1 MIRDLFDAMPVL
13 GVFAVTLLMVLLA
26 IELGFL
32 IGLLYNKRFGSD
44 REAPLSAITGA
55 HLALLAF
62 IMAFTFNMAAEHF
75 DARKKLVLEEAN
87 AIGTAYLRAILVPG
101 PEGEEIARLLVDY
114 SAVRAGES
122 GTTPARVIER
132 SSELHSALWQQVQSF
147 AGRRTPTEIDAL
159 LVSAL
164 NDVIDVHEKR
174 VTAHLRSRIPDSVW
188 GTICLLLVASMTA
201 MGFFTSMNGK
211 RNPIATTALA
221 VSFSIVMFLIE
232 DLDRPDVG
240 LLRTDHSALLEL
252 NQRLQ
257 ETPKE

>member
-1 MIRDLFDAMPVL
+1 MIRDLFDSTPVL
-13 GVFAVTLLMVLLA
+13 GVFAMTLLMVLLA

-32 IGLLYNKRFGSD
+32 VGLVYNKRFGSD

-62 IMAFTFNMAAEHF
+62 IMGFTFNMAAGHF

-87 AIGTAYLRAILVPG
+87 AIGTAYLRAQLVPA
-101 PEGEEIARLLVDY
+101 PEGEEIGRLLVEY

-122 GTTPARVIER
+122 GTEPTRIIEL
-132 SSELHSALWQQVQSF
+132 SSELHSALWRQVQSL
-147 AGRRTPTEIDAL
+147 ARQRSPTEFDAL

-174 VTAHLRSRIPDSVW
+174 VTAHLRSRIPEMVW
-188 GTICLLLVASMTA
+188 SIICLLLVASMIA
-201 MGFFTSMNGK
+201 MGFFTSMNGR

-221 VSFSIVMFLIE
+221 VSFSIVMLMIE
-232 DLDRPDVG
+232 DLDRPDAG
-240 LLRTDHSALLEL
+240 LLRTDQSTLLEL
-252 NQRLQ
+252 SQRLR
-257 ETPKE
+257 EPLRE